1 MRVVRPHCVTK
12 FAQVWDLVPG
22 ADSSLSDDEKS
33 HALVE
38 YFAALVRRLNL
49 PDNLE
54 SLGVPREDIASLSDA
69 TLNVKRLMNN
79 APCQVNHDEVQAIYR
94 TLFPEHA

>member
-1 MRVVRPHCVTK
+1 MRAVRPHCVTK
-12 FAQVWDLVPG
+12 FAQVWNLVPG
-22 ADSSLSDDEKS
+22 AETTLSDEDKS

-54 SLGVPREDIASLSDA
+54 TLGVPREDIAALSDA
-69 TLNVKRLMNN
+69 ALNVKRLMNN
-79 APCQVNHDEVQAIYR
+79 APYQVNHDEVQAIYR
-94 TLFPEHA
+94 TLFPQH